1 MKKRIC
7 AAALAG
13 TLLVGPAAGA
23 VDDSQI
29 PDWLNPGA
37 SGTTSS
43 SSTSTQAPKTSTKT
57 PVPSAPVSAGAYP
70 IGTTWNADGTPKY
83 PAGTVIN
90 ADGTLTGPDGRL
102 YTPYTATI
110 LPSMTAA
117 EATAYLRAQD
127 PELTAAAMLTYN
139 EVESLVRKGNLT
151 ILSNSETLEGIEA
164 VDLDDAIDEL
174 EDAIDDLRD
183 VVDNLEDL
191 SDDITGSMGDM
202 GDAIGRLE
210 DEMYDIPDGDFYS
223 VGDVIT
229 DLASAMLRYQTALG
243 KGTITNLQMQ
253 IMSLKTQ
260 IEQMEDQID
269 TLEDTDYE
277 EYERQF
283 ENIENQIVM
292 GAQSAY
298 IGLATLQQNYVS
310 LMQQA
315 DLTNVKL
322 TEMQTRF
329 KLGQVSDLDVAEVED
344 AKLTVDSAIE
354 TIKLNLRNT
363 KGDLNVLM
371 GRATEENFILD
382 ALPVIQPAQLSQMN
396 LENDLARGKK
406 ASYDIYAAEL
416 AVEKAEDLD
425 KKDDGRKNKIRAA
438 EYTLE
443 STEKSFE
450 QNFRKLFRAVAEKN
464 RLITVAEEAQ
474 KLEARKVATEKLK
487 YERGMISRNDLLEA
501 EIDKAK
507 ADSEVKIAQINLFS
521 AYMQY
526 DWATRGVISGSSGG
540 MA

>member
-37 SGTTSS
+37 SGTTSTS
-43 SSTSTQAPKTSTKT
+43 TTSTQTPKTSTQT
-57 PVPSAPVSAGAYP
+57 PVTSAPVSAGAYP
-70 IGTTWNADGTPKY
+70 IGTTWNADGTPIY
-83 PAGTVIN
+83 PTGTVIN

-102 YTPYTATI
+102 YTPYMATI
-110 LPSMTAA
+110 QPAMTAA

-151 ILSNSETLEGIEA
+151 ILSNEETLAGIEA
-164 VDLDDAIDEL
+164 VDIDDKIDDLEDLIDEL
-174 EDAIDDLRD
+174 ED
-183 VVDNLEDL
+183 VVDNLEDI
-191 SDDITGSMGDM
+191 SDSITGSMEDM
-202 GDAIGRLE
+202 GDALE
-210 DEMYDIPDGDFYS
+210 GLEGELGDL
-223 VGDVIT
+223 GDVGYYSIGDVLT
-229 DLASAMLRYQTALG
+229 DLVNAMLRYQTSLG
-243 KGTITNLQMQ
+243 KGTVVNLQMQ
-253 IMSLKTQ
+253 IQSLKSQ
-260 IEQMEDQID
+260 IEQLEDQID

-363 KGDLNVLM
+363 KGDLNLLL
-371 GRATEENFILD
+371 GRDVSENFILD
-382 ALPVIQPAQLSQMN
+382 ALPVIQAAQLSQMN
-396 LENDLARGKK
+396 LESDLARGKR

-416 AVEKAEDLD
+416 ALEKAEDLD

-443 STEKSFE
+443 NAEKSFE

-464 RLITVAEEAQ
+464 RLVTVAEEAQ
-474 KLEARKVATEKLK
+474 KLEARKVATEQLK
-487 YERGMISRNDLLEA
+487 YDRGMISRNDLLEA
-501 EIDKAK
+501 QIDEAK
-507 ADSEVKIAQINLFS
+507 AASEVKLAQINLFS

-526 DWATRGVISGSSGG
+526 EWATRGVIGSASGG